1 MLVVTCVG
9 YRERVQTQRQT
20 EEEEDVGESIPHTGK
35 KIMKNVE
42 S

>member
-1 MLVVTCVG
+1 MLVVMCVG

-20 EEEEDVGESIPHTGK
+20 EEEEDVGKSIPHTGK